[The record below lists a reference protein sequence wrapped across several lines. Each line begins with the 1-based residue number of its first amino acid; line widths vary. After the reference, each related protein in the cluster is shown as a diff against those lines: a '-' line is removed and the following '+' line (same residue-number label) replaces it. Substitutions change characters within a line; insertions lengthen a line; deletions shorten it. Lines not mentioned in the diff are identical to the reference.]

1 MALREY
7 LYPSLELKLV
17 IVRSLDVDISLM
29 KYGSESKEYEKA
41 ASWISLCPRDANRLG
56 LKEGNAV
63 QITSANGKVVVNI
76 RVEEELSEGLAVM
89 ATGPW
94 ANALL
99 PSKPPH
105 QGITITLKTTKEPV
119 TSPDELP

>member
-17 IVRSLDVDISLM
+17 IARALEVDIALAR
-29 KYGSESKEYEKA
+29 YGSESNEYEKVA
-41 ASWISLCPRDANRLG
+41 AWISLSPRDANRLG

-63 QITSANGKVVVNI
+63 HLTSTNGKVVVN
-76 RVEEELSEGLAVM
+76 VHVNMEGTEGLAVM
-89 ATGPW
+89 PPGPW

-99 PSKPPH
+99 PSKLPH
-105 QGITITLKTTKEPV
+105 QGITITLKQTKEPV
-119 TSPDELP
+119 TSTDELP